1 MRYSTAERDRSV
13 YVSGRG
19 STADAPRARARH
31 RSSRPVHPVRAF
43 VRMVLAFAVVAALGI
58 VIVSRIEHVSG
69 NRGLPLSDAA
79 VIREQASEK
88 HLDPALIAGVIYA
101 ETKFDPRPSSAGAL
115 GLMQILPST
124 AQYIAHLSGGTAF
137 TTGDLATPK
146 INVAYG
152 SWYLRYLLDHYE
164 GNEMLAVAA
173 YNGGLANVDA
183 WVAKAREAGK
193 TLSVSEIPFPET
205 QAYVQ
210 KVMRAQAEYR
220 AVYSRQ
226 LGL

>member
-1 MRYSTAERDRSV
+1 ML
-13 YVSGRG
+13 
-19 STADAPRARARH
+19 
-31 RSSRPVHPVRAF
+31 
-43 VRMVLAFAVVAALGI
+43 LAFAVVAALGVAI
-58 VIVSRIEHVSG
+58 VARIEHASQ
-69 NRGLPLSDAA
+69 NAALPLSDAG
-79 VIREQASEK
+79 VIREQAAEK

-101 ETKFDPRPSSAGAL
+101 ETKFEPRTSSAGAL

-124 AQYIAHLSGGTAF
+124 AQYIAHLSGGVSF

-193 TLSVSEIPFPET
+193 TLSVAEIPFPET

-220 AVYSRQ
+220 ALYARQ

>member
-1 MRYSTAERDRSV
+1 MAGRSV
-13 YVSGRG
+13 
-19 STADAPRARARH
+19 AAAPRARGGQ
-31 RSSRPVHPVRAF
+31 RSSRSLRPARVF
-43 VRMVLAFAVVAALGI
+43 MRMLLAFAVLVALGV
-58 VIVSRIEHVSG
+58 VIVSRIEHVAG
-69 NRGLPLSDAA
+69 NQGLPLSDVG

-183 WVAKAREAGK
+183 WMAKAREAGK
-193 TLSVSEIPFPET
+193 TLSVSEIPFAET
-205 QAYVQ
+205 QAYVR

-220 AVYSRQ
+220 AVYPRQ